1 MLRRRSGRYV
11 ARGATTSTA
20 NPAQILRSATTLTA
34 GTPKLTSVRTQA
46 HAPTR
51 RSHTIQGP
59 TKYGGVFTVTLIP
72 GDGVGKEITDSVKEI
87 FDKLN
92 VPVEWEQ
99 YDLSGEMQSDES
111 LFQQA
116 MDSLR
121 RNKVGLKGIL
131 FTPLGAGSHN
141 SWNVAMRQ
149 QLDIYASMVVCK
161 TLPGFPTRHKDVDFA
176 VIRENTE
183 GEYSGLE
190 HASYPGVVESLKV
203 SSRAKAER
211 ISRFAFDFA
220 LKNGRKKVTCVHKAN
235 IMKLG
240 DGLFLNTFRRV
251 AEEYK
256 HTGIQWGD
264 MIVDNTSMQL
274 VGRPQQFDVMVMPNL
289 YGNIVTNIGAAL
301 VGGPGTVPG
310 ANIGREY
317 ALYEPGCRHVAKDIM
332 GTNKA
337 NPTAMILSSTMMLRH
352 LGLDYHANKIAESVY
367 RVIAEGKVRTTDMG
381 GQSTTQQFTDAVLAN
396 L

>member
-1 MLRRRSGRYV
+1 VS
-11 ARGATTSTA
+11 
-20 NPAQILRSATTLTA
+20 TLTA
-34 GTPKLTSVRTQA
+34 QTPRPTKVRA
-46 HAPTR
+46 SDEAR
-51 RSHTIQGP
+51 ANAQGL
-59 TKYGGVFTVTLIP
+59 TKYGGVYTATLIP
-72 GDGVGKEITDSVKEI
+72 GDGIGKEITGSVKEI
-87 FDKLN
+87 FDKTN
-92 VPVEWEQ
+92 VPIEWEEF
-99 YDLSGEMQSDES
+99 DLSGEMQGHDS

-121 RNKVGLKGIL
+121 RNKVGLKGTL
-131 FTPLGAGSHN
+131 FTPTGAGSHN

-149 QLDIYASMVVCK
+149 QLDIYASIVFCK
-161 TLPGFPTRHKDVDFA
+161 TLDGFPTRHKDVDFA
-176 VIRENTE
+176 IIRENTE

-190 HASYPGVVESLKV
+190 HSPSPGIVESLKV
-203 SSRAKAER
+203 STRFKAER
-211 ISRFAFDFA
+211 IARFAFDFA
-220 LKNGRKKVTCVHKAN
+220 LKNNRKQVTCVHKAN

-256 HTGIQWGD
+256 SAGIAAND

-289 YGNIVTNIGAAL
+289 YGNIVSNIGASL
-301 VGGPGTVPG
+301 VGGPGIVPG

-317 ALYEPGCRHVAKDIM
+317 ALYEPGCRHAAKDIM

-337 NPTAMILSSTMMLRH
+337 NPAAMILSATMMLRH
-352 LGLDYHANKIAESVY
+352 FGLDYQANQIAASVY
-367 RVIAEGKVRTTDMG
+367 RVLADGKVRTADMG
-381 GQSTTQQFTDAVLAN
+381 GSSTTQQFTEAVLQG